1 MTPKRRPTESRE
13 SFKVRT
19 AIETLV
25 AYGRTCYKDREIHSN
40 DDYARGFGIAIAPY
54 FTSRAIVIL
63 AGEALE
69 DNNAHGA
76 AAVVR
81 ELLITTRRMI
91 N

>member
-1 MTPKRRPTESRE
+1 MKPIRRRGESRE
-13 SFKVRT
+13 QFERRC

-25 AYGRTCYKDREIHSN
+25 RYGRKCYKDPEIHSN
-40 DDYARGFGIAIAPY
+40 DDYARGFGLAIAPY

-63 AGEALE
+63 AAEALE
-69 DNNAHGA
+69 DNNAHDA

-81 ELLITTRRMI
+81 DLLITTRRMI